1 MEDIYKRINKELDK
15 TRVDLTFSP
24 KKLDLLNEQQRKT
37 VELKILKLCFYGNST
52 TIKYLPY
59 IKYYDVIKTL
69 ESVVSMYPVYEQ
81 ANIYI
86 IFMQMTNDY
95 SYIKKV
101 LELAKRDIN
110 VFLQLVYLYKDNTF
124 AEYNNLLYNDIMEVC
139 KWSTDRKSYQ
149 DIIEKRG
156 IKK

>member
-1 MEDIYKRINKELDK
+1 MGDIYKRINKELDK

-110 VFLQLVYLYKDNTF
+110 VFLKLVYLYKDNTF

-156 IKK
+156 IKI

>member
-15 TRVDLTFSP
+15 NRVDLTFSP
-24 KKLDLLNEQQRKT
+24 KKLDLLSEQQRKT

-101 LELAKRDIN
+101 LELAKNDIN
-110 VFLQLVYLYKDNTF
+110 VFLRLVYLYKDNTF

-139 KWSTDRKSYQ
+139 KCSKDRESYQ

-156 IKK
+156 IKI

>member
-110 VFLQLVYLYKDNTF
+110 VFLKLVYLYKDNTF

>member
-1 MEDIYKRINKELDK
+1 
-15 TRVDLTFSP
+15 
-24 KKLDLLNEQQRKT
+24 
-37 VELKILKLCFYGNST
+37 
-52 TIKYLPY
+52 
-59 IKYYDVIKTL
+59 
-69 ESVVSMYPVYEQ
+69 
-81 ANIYI
+81 
-86 IFMQMTNDY
+86 MTNDY

-110 VFLQLVYLYKDNTF
+110 VFLKLVYLYKDNTF

>member
-81 ANIYI
+81 VNIYI

-156 IKK
+156 IKI

>member
-1 MEDIYKRINKELDK
+1 
-15 TRVDLTFSP
+15 
-24 KKLDLLNEQQRKT
+24 
-37 VELKILKLCFYGNST
+37 
-52 TIKYLPY
+52 
-59 IKYYDVIKTL
+59 
-69 ESVVSMYPVYEQ
+69 MYPVYEQ